1 MSFPFPIRPVGMS
14 DSVIDGAVL
23 RFDLSACSQLR
34 TFELRLQLSSYVFRD
49 LVFWLAS
56 VINTITSPVFSRFV
70 LVTNSVNFRSLF
82 RRIDG
87 KSAWDLADQAL
98 LRLSQR
104 TGMKMIV
111 RRKVLHDNFC
121 SSLKDAFPLMVSA
134 GAFEFEPND
143 LPPCTHC
150 HMY

>member
-1 MSFPFPIRPVGMS
+1 MT

-23 RFDLSACSQLR
+23 RFDLSACSHLR
-34 TFELRLQLSSYVFRD
+34 IFELRLQLSSYVFRD

-56 VINTITSPVFSRFV
+56 VISTITSPVFSRFV

-98 LRLSQR
+98 LRLSQK

-111 RRKVLHDNFC
+111 RRKVLHDDFC

-150 HMY
+150 PGM